1 MGGDPSAGGDG
12 HRVAKAGA
20 GVAVDC
26 GSLEARGGPVRERSR
41 RAPLPPLVDS
51 LALGGAG
58 GEAGDPLP
66 AHGARRLLRPR
77 SRRCECGGAQRT
89 DGPPGMVPQHRAS
102 QGARMVCLHGEG
114 HRGYCRAELVAGGG
128 RGRAGPGPPRGQWP
142 GSGRSGEFSTPV
154 LEGSSLRT
162 WTRTPR
168 RGHGQPRENVWEP
181 RESPDNGP
189 RTQKMPGDVTQR
201 GLHGAVAVALL
212 LQAEVLLGWNVP
224 PDLCQGQR
232 REARTGQSWPPSQT
246 VRLRLGNKGRREGRR
261 GPAKPTRGRATKGPG
276 GRPAAGLV
284 CVWGGGGTGEARLWD
299 WEAGQAEGWG
309 RGTPGAQGVSLC
321 SAVHPA

>member
-1 MGGDPSAGGDG
+1 
-12 HRVAKAGA
+12 
-20 GVAVDC
+20 
-26 GSLEARGGPVRERSR
+26 
-41 RAPLPPLVDS
+41 
-51 LALGGAG
+51 
-58 GEAGDPLP
+58 
-66 AHGARRLLRPR
+66 
-77 SRRCECGGAQRT
+77 
-89 DGPPGMVPQHRAS
+89 MVPQHWAS
-102 QGARMVCLHGEG
+102 QGAQTVCLHGEG

-128 RGRAGPGPPRGQWP
+128 RGQAGPGPPRGQWP

-154 LEGSSLRT
+154 LGGSSLRT

-261 GPAKPTRGRATKGPG
+261 GPAKPTWGRVTKGPG
-276 GRPAAGLV
+276 GRPATGLV
-284 CVWGGGGTGEARLWD
+284 CVCVGAEREKQDCGTGRWD
-299 WEAGQAEGWG
+299 KPRAGAGAPRERRASVSALRSTLPSFLPLTWHRWG
-309 RGTPGAQGVSLC
+309 AGGPHSDDSDAGV
-321 SAVHPA
+321 